1 VGFYIYEKSFG
12 KILTMKYII
21 SESQALMLQER
32 VRDYIE
38 TNFTPVNGWDTV
50 VSDLEESGNDEYSL
64 KGEVFTWKGEVFISM
79 PREES
84 YTERGQ
90 NIENYYNYYTCQY
103 REERKIR
110 IDKCPYILIPKYD
123 YDNLRRMAPGLWE
136 GVFAQWFTKNTGL
149 PVKEVKTF
157 DYEWLMTN

>member
-1 VGFYIYEKSFG
+1 MGFYIYEKSSTT
-12 KILTMKYII
+12 ILTMKYII

-50 VSDLEESGNDEYSL
+50 VSDLEESGTDEYSW
-64 KGEVFTWKGEVFISM
+64 EGEVFISM

-84 YTERGQ
+84 YNERGQ
-90 NIENYYNYYTCQY
+90 IIENYYNYYTCQY

-123 YDNLRRMAPGLWE
+123 YMFLRKMAPGLWE
-136 GVFAQWFTKNTGL
+136 DVFAQWFTKNTGL

>member
-1 VGFYIYEKSFG
+1 MGFYIYEKSFG

-50 VSDLEESGNDEYSL
+50 VSDLEESGTDEYSL

>member
-1 VGFYIYEKSFG
+1 MGFYIYEKSFG
-12 KILTMKYII
+12 NILTMKYII

-50 VSDLEESGNDEYSL
+50 VSDLEESGTDEYSW
-64 KGEVFTWKGEVFISM
+64 EGEVFIYM

-84 YTERGQ
+84 YNERGQ
-90 NIENYYNYYTCQY
+90 IIENYYNYYTCQY

-110 IDKCPYILIPKYD
+110 IDKCPYVLIPKYD

>member
-12 KILTMKYII
+12 NILTMKYII

-50 VSDLEESGNDEYSL
+50 VSDLEESGNDEYSW
-64 KGEVFTWKGEVFISM
+64 EGEVFISM

-84 YTERGQ
+84 YNERGQ
-90 NIENYYNYYTCQY
+90 TIENYYNYYTCQY

>member
-1 VGFYIYEKSFG
+1 
-12 KILTMKYII
+12 MKYII

-110 IDKCPYILIPKYD
+110 IDKCPYVLIPKYD